1 MGVKTTREKG
11 MVMNSRPNA
20 KKSLGKR
27 ISVEV
32 KRHWQLYLMLV
43 LPVTYLLIFA
53 YLPMGGAI
61 IAFKDYSI
69 RGGIWGSD
77 WVGLKHFKNFFTT
90 PDFRNLMRN
99 TLILSLYSLI
109 ISFPMPILLAL
120 AINEMRGRHYKKMV
134 QMVTYLPYFISTVVL
149 VGIMQNI
156 FSVRTG
162 LVNNIITLLGG
173 TAVDFMG
180 KPELFRSLYVWSG
193 VWQGM
198 GYSAVI
204 YIAALASVDISQ
216 TEAAIIDGAGR
227 FARVWN
233 VDIPAIMPTIVIQ
246 LILAVGS
253 IMSLGFEKVYL
264 MQNPVNMQSSE
275 IISTFV
281 YKRGL
286 INFQYSYATAV
297 GLFNSVCNLVLIV
310 LANMFSKKVNETSLW

>member
-1 MGVKTTREKG
+1 MAVRTTGEKG
-11 MVMNSRPNA
+11 RVMKNQPNA
-20 KKSLGKR
+20 KKSMGKR

-43 LPVTYLLIFA
+43 LPVAYLIIFA
-53 YLPMGGAI
+53 YLPMGGAV

-69 RGGIWGSD
+69 RGGIWGSE

-90 PDFRNLMRN
+90 PDFKNLMTN
-99 TLILSLYSLI
+99 TLALSLYSLI

-120 AINEMRGRHYKKMV
+120 AINEMRGRHYKKVV

-162 LVNNIITLLGG
+162 LVNNIIMLFGG
-173 TAVDFMG
+173 KAVDFMG
-180 KPELFRSLYVWSG
+180 KPGLFRSLYVWSG

-264 MQNPVNMQSSE
+264 MQTAPNLSTAEV
-275 IISTFV
+275 ISTYV
-281 YKRGL
+281 YKIGL
-286 INFQYSYATAV
+286 QGQQYSYASAI
-297 GLFNSVCNLVLIV
+297 GLFNNIINFTILILVNQI
-310 LANMFSKKVNETSLW
+310 AGKTTENSLW

>member
-1 MGVKTTREKG
+1 MAVRTTGEKG
-11 MVMNSRPNA
+11 RVMKNQPNA
-20 KKSLGKR
+20 KKSMGKR

-43 LPVTYLLIFA
+43 LPVTYLIIFA
-53 YLPMGGAI
+53 YFPMGGAI

-69 RGGIWGSD
+69 RGGIWGSE

-90 PDFRNLMRN
+90 PDFKNLMTN
-99 TLILSLYSLI
+99 TLALSLYSLI

-120 AINEMRGRHYKKMV
+120 AINEMRGRHYKKVV

-162 LVNNIITLLGG
+162 LVNNIITLFGG

-264 MQNPVNMQSSE
+264 MQNPVNMQTSE

-297 GLFNSVCNLVLIV
+297 GLFNSVCNMVLIV
-310 LANMFSKKVNETSLW
+310 LANMFSKRVNETSLW

>member
-1 MGVKTTREKG
+1 MAVKATRENKAAVKG
-11 MVMNSRPNA
+11 RPA
-20 KKSLGKR
+20 RKRSLGKS
-27 ISVEV
+27 IAMEV

-43 LPVTYLLIFA
+43 LPVTYLIIFA
-53 YLPMGGAI
+53 YIPMGGAV

-90 PDFRNLMRN
+90 PDFKNLLKN
-99 TLILSLYSLI
+99 TLALSLYSLV

-120 AINEMRGRHYKKMV
+120 AINELRGRHYKKVV

-162 LVNNIITLLGG
+162 LINNIITLFGG

-180 KPELFRSLYVWSG
+180 KSSLFRSLYVWSG

-227 FARVWN
+227 FARVWH
-233 VDIPAIMPTIVIQ
+233 VDLPAIMPTIVIQ
-246 LILAVGS
+246 LILAVGN
-253 IMSLGFEKVYL
+253 IMALGFEKVFL
-264 MQNPVNMQSSE
+264 MQNPVNMQVSE

-286 INFQYSYATAV
+286 VNFQYSYATAV
-297 GLFNSVCNLVLIV
+297 GLFNSVCNLVLIL
-310 LANMFSKKVNETSLW
+310 LANAFSKKVSDTSLW

>member
-1 MGVKTTREKG
+1 MAVRTTGEKG
-11 MVMNSRPNA
+11 RVMKNQPNA
-20 KKSLGKR
+20 KKSMGKR

-43 LPVTYLLIFA
+43 LPVTYLIIFA
-53 YLPMGGAI
+53 YLPMGGAV

-69 RGGIWGSD
+69 RGGIWGSE

-90 PDFRNLMRN
+90 PDFKNLMTN
-99 TLILSLYSLI
+99 TLALSLYSLI

-120 AINEMRGRHYKKMV
+120 AINEMRGRHYKKVV

-162 LVNNIITLLGG
+162 LVNNIIMLFGG
-173 TAVDFMG
+173 KAIDFMG
-180 KPELFRSLYVWSG
+180 KPGLFRSLYVWSG

-264 MQNPVNMQSSE
+264 MQNPVNMQTSE

-310 LANMFSKKVNETSLW
+310 LANMFSKRVNETSLW

>member
-1 MGVKTTREKG
+1 MAVRTTGEKG
-11 MVMNSRPNA
+11 RVMKNQPNA
-20 KKSLGKR
+20 KKSMGKR

-43 LPVTYLLIFA
+43 LPVTYLIIFA
-53 YLPMGGAI
+53 YLPMGGAV

-69 RGGIWGSD
+69 RGGIWGSE

-90 PDFRNLMRN
+90 PDFKNLMTN
-99 TLILSLYSLI
+99 TLALSLYSLI

-120 AINEMRGRHYKKMV
+120 AINEMRGRHYKKVV

-162 LVNNIITLLGG
+162 LVNNIIMLFGG
-173 TAVDFMG
+173 KAVDFMG
-180 KPELFRSLYVWSG
+180 KPGLFRSLYVWSG

-246 LILAVGS
+246 LILEVGS

-264 MQNPVNMQSSE
+264 MQNPVNMQTSE

-297 GLFNSVCNLVLIV
+297 GLFNSVCNMVLIV
-310 LANMFSKKVNETSLW
+310 LANMFSKRVNETSLW

>member
-1 MGVKTTREKG
+1 MAVKTTGEKG
-11 MVMNSRPNA
+11 RVMKNQPNA
-20 KKSLGKR
+20 RKSMGKR

-43 LPVTYLLIFA
+43 LPVTYLIIFA
-53 YLPMGGAI
+53 YLPMGGAV

-69 RGGIWGSD
+69 RGGIWGSE

-90 PDFRNLMRN
+90 PDFKNLMTN
-99 TLILSLYSLI
+99 TLALSLYSLI

-120 AINEMRGRHYKKMV
+120 AINEMRGRHYKKVV

-162 LVNNIITLLGG
+162 LVNNIIMLFGG
-173 TAVDFMG
+173 KAIDFMG
-180 KPELFRSLYVWSG
+180 KPGLFRSLYVWSG

-246 LILAVGS
+246 LSLAVGS
-253 IMSLGFEKVYL
+253 LMSLGFEKVYL
-264 MQNPVNMQSSE
+264 MQNPVNMQTSE

-297 GLFNSVCNLVLIV
+297 GLFNSVCNMVLIV
-310 LANMFSKKVNETSLW
+310 LANMFSKRVNETSLW

>member
-1 MGVKTTREKG
+1 MAVRTTGEKG
-11 MVMNSRPNA
+11 RVMKNQPNA
-20 KKSLGKR
+20 KKSMGKR

-43 LPVTYLLIFA
+43 LPVTYLIIFA
-53 YLPMGGAI
+53 YFPMGGAI

-69 RGGIWGSD
+69 RGGIWGSE

-90 PDFRNLMRN
+90 PDFKNLMTN
-99 TLILSLYSLI
+99 TLALSLYSLI

-134 QMVTYLPYFISTVVL
+134 EMVTYLPYFISTVVL

-162 LVNNIITLLGG
+162 LVNNIITLFGG

-297 GLFNSVCNLVLIV
+297 GLFNSVCNMVLIV
-310 LANMFSKKVNETSLW
+310 LANMFSKRVNETSLW